1 MATVVQDERGERVGK
16 DISQRQNRVEDKEK
30 AYLYAVLQEASH
42 RGHRGVWVASASG
55 AVQGGNGMA
64 AGRLAMIGNLLI
76 RAKRGLAS
84 IATLRYHSIES
95 RKLLLLVL
103 QKVLI
108 T

>member
-1 MATVVQDERGERVGK
+1 MCSFRKLVTEAIVECGLLPLVVLSVGC
-16 DISQRQNRVEDKEK
+16 
-30 AYLYAVLQEASH
+30 H
-42 RGHRGVWVASASG
+42 SA
-55 AVQGGNGMA
+55 GGDGMA

-76 RAKRGLAS
+76 RAKRGLAN
-84 IATLRYHSIES
+84 IATLRYHSMES